1 MDGRA
6 RVAWNLRRLRTAQG
20 ISQINLAVDAG
31 VNRTYV
37 SSIETQEYNPTV
49 GILDRLAKALNV
61 DVAAF
66 FAKVDPAASPVL
78 PLRPGRRAGPKSRGS
93 AVTRR
98 KSEP

>member
-1 MDGRA
+1 MNGRA

-49 GILDRLAKALNV
+49 GILDRLAEALSV
-61 DVAAF
+61 DLAAF
-66 FAKVDPAASPVL
+66 FEPVDPAASPSL
-78 PLRPGRRAGPKSRGS
+78 PLRPGRRAGPKSRGK
-93 AVTRR
+93 AVAKR
-98 KSEP
+98 KAEL